1 MSLWKAMEQQ
11 DCWSS
16 PRPAR
21 KYDGIAGI
29 DLYSLKVI
37 EHVT

>member
-1 MSLWKAMEQQ
+1 MEQK
-11 DCWSS
+11 DCWSG

-21 KYDGIAGI
+21 KYDGLAGI

>member
-1 MSLWKAMEQQ
+1 MSLGKAMEQQ
-11 DCWSS
+11 DCWPS
-16 PRPAR
+16 PRSAC
-21 KYDGIAGI
+21 KYDGLAGI